1 MAFLSTIYARHA
13 ASGCPER
20 RTAGPSGARKHLAA
34 LAALLGC
41 TPAGRGTGCAV
52 LSEKKGLSVVPS
64 GRTHKPLLARGLTR
78 QRVAP

>member
-1 MAFLSTIYARHA
+1 MPATRQA
-13 ASGCPER
+13 AVP
-20 RTAGPSGARKHLAA
+20 AGGALALSGARQDLATP
-34 LAALLGC
+34 LGRA
-41 TPAGRGTGCAV
+41 PAGRGMGCAV

>member
-1 MAFLSTIYARHA
+1 MPATRQA
-13 ASGCPER
+13 AAP
-20 RTAGPSGARKHLAA
+20 AGGALALSGARQD

>member
-20 RTAGPSGARKHLAA
+20 RTAGPGGARKHLAA
-34 LAALLGC
+34 LLER

-52 LSEKKGLSVVPS
+52 LIEKKGLSVVPS

>member
-1 MAFLSTIYARHA
+1 MPAMRQA
-13 ASGCPER
+13 AAQSS
-20 RTAGPSGARKHLAA
+20 AGQDLAA
-34 LAALLGC
+34 RSPLAALLGRA
-41 TPAGRGTGCAV
+41 PAGRGTGRAV